1 MGEEPTAAAG
11 EYAAAGPTALPCKT
25 AAGTLVGP
33 ARAAG
38 EGGEVQQRFEESVQL
53 NVSAGPPESATTGT
67 ARSHKVY
74 KLRHRTVSTFREES
88 SPPLCEL
95 DGVVLHH
102 LNCKMIFLKSCASFI
117 DPEIFKD
124 VASRNECLGI
134 VDFDYKARPIEE
146 LTEPYEFART
156 FANRRM
162 PRTKEE
168 HDYTVPEK
176 TLTEWPNDPYLRFG
190 AQWELLDEAGVQAK
204 AAWKTSRGGGGTVA
218 EQPLNTVAIID
229 FGFNMAHEDM
239 LDSWWRNAVLET
251 PELSEWPDNCSD
263 GIDNDGNGYVDDCM
277 GYSFADRSA
286 DMASFQGV
294 HGTAV
299 ASICCAT
306 TNNGQGIA
314 SLGWNLRPMALKV
327 DGSYS
332 QIAEAL
338 NYAADKMVQV
348 VNMSFGGPP
357 SSALRMALEMAAL
370 RDISLIVAAGN
381 HGCDLSTVSSK
392 GCFSQKGF
400 VKGYP
405 AAYGDLLPNMVAV
418 AAVSADGKPSK
429 FSNFDS
435 SKKSKIHVLAPGQAI
450 TTCSDLDPKGYLK
463 ASGTSFATPIVSALA
478 ALLRF
483 ELPDLTAED
492 VKEVLIRSCYRVPNT
507 QLDRI
512 AKCGGIISATKAF
525 ITAGVVNEPRNACK
539 KYEVQSRPRLPQCC
553 GRFHAGNAMC
563 PLSVV
568 LNSRNVCSAFII
580 QNCRFESIKAQRN
593 TSLRQMKEQY
603 FYNSITYFHQNSA
616 ILLTNVEFL
625 NCF

>member
-33 ARAAG
+33 ARAAARHRHAYLHEWLFFFCILMSCAGGTLGTPLAPESHVEDHEAYLPNKEILFLFGIPECKEKLTSVVESVIAQAAILTEARKRRQG

-327 DGSYS
+327 DVRRVSLS
-332 QIAEAL
+332 IIESK
-338 NYAADKMVQV
+338 N
-348 VNMSFGGPP
+348 
-357 SSALRMALEMAAL
+357 R
-370 RDISLIVAAGN
+370 ISL
-381 HGCDLSTVSSK
+381 
-392 GCFSQKGF
+392 
-400 VKGYP
+400 
-405 AAYGDLLPNMVAV
+405 
-418 AAVSADGKPSK
+418 
-429 FSNFDS
+429 
-435 SKKSKIHVLAPGQAI
+435 
-450 TTCSDLDPKGYLK
+450 
-463 ASGTSFATPIVSALA
+463 
-478 ALLRF
+478 
-483 ELPDLTAED
+483 
-492 VKEVLIRSCYRVPNT
+492 
-507 QLDRI
+507 
-512 AKCGGIISATKAF
+512 
-525 ITAGVVNEPRNACK
+525 
-539 KYEVQSRPRLPQCC
+539 
-553 GRFHAGNAMC
+553 
-563 PLSVV
+563 
-568 LNSRNVCSAFII
+568 
-580 QNCRFESIKAQRN
+580 
-593 TSLRQMKEQY
+593 
-603 FYNSITYFHQNSA
+603 
-616 ILLTNVEFL
+616 
-625 NCF
+625 